1 MPFMDYYIVVSEIIH
16 DTRDIILFG
25 MSILLL
31 FLVVTTDTFS
41 WNLKVEE
48 LKYKTYEKL
57 FSVS

>member
-1 MPFMDYYIVVSEIIH
+1 MDYYIVVSEIIH